1 MRKFWNSSGYTPSH
15 SNEDAAVQTSTATK
29 RMETL
34 LVEENGLLR
43 KVEDKGNHV
52 YLMFL
57 MFGIGAL
64 LPWNMFLNISHDYYT
79 TFKLMDNGTGTP
91 YSSNFQYSMT
101 VAAQVPNLVFS
112 FANIFLA
119 AKYVRILCFFFQSN
133 VSRGDLT
140 ARMRICLAIV
150 QAMVAITMV
159 FIYIDTSDFI
169 ATFYY
174 VTLLSIVFLNA
185 ANGLFQNSLFGL
197 ASSFPFKYTNAILI
211 GQNFCGTVVSLL
223 ALLTKV
229 VANNIE
235 SRAVLYFGLASIA
248 IITCFI
254 LLNVIKKS
262 AYFKRFDVVEANA
275 YSDFEGEITTWEDI
289 RIVFS
294 RSKMQFANIFFLFF
308 VTLSLFP
315 SICMYVLAVKTGEA
329 YDFIISEM
337 YFMDVGTFLNFNLF
351 AFLGSLSANYVRL
364 VSKLPVEYIQKSLI
378 FQFGP
383 KTIWIAVAVRVWFLF
398 YFPSANYFP
407 PQSERIYGPVF
418 ESTWFFILNV
428 TLMAFSSGYLSSL
441 IMMYAPRAHDEP
453 RIQRMAGMIAAFFL
467 IAGVVSGLV
476 FAWGI
481 SLIVTDPLTI
491 VPVIETI
498 MANGTAATTVVPV
511 IVSTIAP
518 TTAIVP

>member
-119 AKYVRILCFFFQSN
+119 AK
-133 VSRGDLT
+133 GDLT

-315 SICMYVLAVKTGEA
+315 SICMYVLAVNTGET

-364 VSKLPVEYIQKSLI
+364 
-378 FQFGP
+378 FGP

-481 SLIVTDPLTI
+481 SLIVTDPLAI